1 MAKQINIKNPVN
13 LTTIQNF
20 LSQRPEIKYFE
31 GKNYK
36 NNSNKVLFIGKGHY
50 IEKIDI
56 DHANFIKKPIPVNDW
71 YNSLNIYD
79 EIVDKKL
86 QENINTRDII
96 ERRLINN
103 LNSPDQAHLIYQ
115 KIAEVYAQKY
125 NLSNFKKALEEIAF
139 ANAFLRPAINIKSL
153 EEKNINSIDIN
164 YTLGYVDFLI
174 TNLNPTK
181 IFLLHNHI
189 DFIKNYI
196 QSNYQN
202 QNINIDRVTCPR
214 KGWNNSQKGGQKL
227 LSLL

>member
-1 MAKQINIKNPVN
+1 MDV
-13 LTTIQNF
+13 
-20 LSQRPEIKYFE
+20 
-31 GKNYK
+31 
-36 NNSNKVLFIGKGHY
+36 
-50 IEKIDI
+50 
-56 DHANFIKKPIPVNDW
+56 
-71 YNSLNIYD
+71 YN
-79 EIVDKKL
+79 EIVTMKL
-86 QENINTRDII
+86 EENINTKDII
-96 ERRLINN
+96 EKRLINN
-103 LNSPDQAHLIYQ
+103 SNPPTQNHLIYQ
-115 KIAEVYAQKY
+115 KVAEVYAQKY

-196 QSNYQN
+196 QNNYQN